1 MKLAIKVLKT
11 AQNNLAPSKHSAHV
25 YGDGEL
31 WDEYADAIKALEAA
45 LEAHKALAKQSDS
58 VEQRSVSEHTGE
70 PVAWKLLEELPPP
83 IDQALDD
90 VSVSSRR
97 RVLVTNNINATN
109 RMGQPS
115 HVWFVSPQR
124 VKKGEWVGFTDS
136 MQKVEALTHWLDP
149 FDTTP
154 QQRKPLT
161 DEQIWQLVNDCT
173 IGGDLHADKFARAIE
188 AAHGIKETV

>member
-1 MKLAIKVLKT
+1 MSIEAMKLALDGGGLYEITGRIEDIDKCIVHRSVL
-11 AQNNLAPSKHSAHV
+11 V
-25 YGDGEL
+25 
-31 WDEYADAIKALEAA
+31 
-45 LEAHKALAKQSDS
+45 KALAKQDRKYWCSQTEALCNKCKD
-58 VEQRSVSEHTGE
+58 VCEAEQEQGE
-70 PVAWKLLEELPPP
+70 PVAWKSLEKFPPP

-90 VSVSSRR
+90 DSVSSRR

-154 QQRKPLT
+154 QQRTWVGLNWDDLP
-161 DEQIWQLVNDCT
+161 EIYV
-173 IGGDLHADKFARAIE
+173 GDIAFLHGAKWAE
-188 AAHGIKETV
+188 AKLKEKNT